1 MDTFPPQKIRKFRKN
16 LIQKF
21 GEKFTTKQILLTSLS
36 PVKRNYEFGKK
47 EINRLGSYNKI

>member
-1 MDTFPPQKIRKFRKN
+1 MDTFPPQKLENLEKN

-21 GEKFTTKQILLTSLS
+21 GEKFTTKQILLTSLF
-36 PVKRNYEFGKK
+36 PVKRDYEFGKK